1 MPQAKAKTI
10 SGKSYACLAIALLL
24 AVASVTAPFGS
35 PSIPALA
42 ARIAPAVVAIEC
54 DVMVPM
60 PDPEAGA
67 TVMVPAKVA
76 GSGVLVSSDGLLV
89 TNHHVV
95 DGAVSI
101 TVTLYNGVRVPAR
114 LLGSSE
120 SVDLAVLEIPGTRLP
135 HLRIGAAE
143 SLKVGQAIVS
153 MGNGHGLGRNG
164 DTSLT
169 SGVVS
174 GLRRA
179 MRPGSVWYEM
189 DAPIYPGCSG
199 GPVCDTAGRVVGINV
214 AVSNF
219 LKPFFIPLDA
229 ANRAVL
235 HELSDGRVR

>member
-1 MPQAKAKTI
+1 MPQAKAKSI
-10 SGKSYACLAIALLL
+10 SGKSYACLALALLL
-24 AVASVTAPFGS
+24 AVASVTAPLGS

-42 ARIAPAVVAIEC
+42 ARIAPSVVAIEC
-54 DVMVPM
+54 DIMAPM
-60 PDPEAGA
+60 SDADGA
-67 TVMVPAKVA
+67 TVMVPARVA
-76 GSGVLVSSDGLLV
+76 GSGVLVSPDGLLV

-101 TVTLYNGVRVPAR
+101 TVTLYNGARVPAR
-114 LLGSSE
+114 LLGSDE
-120 SVDLAVLEIPGTRLP
+120 SVDLAVLKIPGRRLP
-135 HLRIGAAE
+135 HLRIGDAE
-143 SLKVGQAIVS
+143 SLEVGQAVVS

-179 MRPGSVWYEM
+179 MRPGTVWYEM
-189 DAPIYPGCSG
+189 DAPLYPGCSG
-199 GPVCDTAGRVVGINV
+199 GPVCDMAGRVVGINV

-235 HELSDGRVR
+235 HGLSGGRVE